1 MTFQH
6 ATTAT
11 FPRLQKILTQ
21 LLFAPDLSAE
31 HSLSTDSSRLSSP
44 GSRGLQ
50 GEGSTPAVG
59 DDADKNQATDQI
71 DTARDSPSHPPTS
84 HTASTS
90 KSSQPFD
97 AAKSPPAR
105 ISYTSSSPGERYHAL
120 PAADRIAILSFMC
133 DLAISSKAIHAH
145 MESCEEQLTALRKE
159 KIEVNRMK
167 KQM

>member
-11 FPRLQKILTQ
+11 FPHLQKILTQ
-21 LLFAPDLSAE
+21 LLFAPDPSAE
-31 HSLSTDSSRLSSP
+31 HSLSTNSSRLSSP

-50 GEGSTPAVG
+50 GEGSTLAVG
-59 DDADKNQATDQI
+59 DDADKNQATNQI
-71 DTARDSPSHPPTS
+71 DIARDSPSHPPTS

-90 KSSQPFD
+90 QPID